1 MENNPVMEI
10 ERLVQDMQ
18 QNMHTCI
25 PGKIDSF
32 DAGKCLASVTPIG
45 QFITPSGKK
54 LDYPKVNDVPVCIL
68 QYAGQKCTIAFPI
81 KEGDGCMLHFAEQ
94 QLDQF
99 RDGEEA
105 KCDLRFDLTNAIA
118 VVGLFSESNDAVQDA
133 CDNDAI
139 IIDHNTDSRVTI
151 KKDEQE
157 YKVGD
162 DSTFV
167 IKKDSQECK
176 VGGTTLTIKDG
187 EITAKASQIKL
198 DGEVTITGNLT
209 AQQAIDAD
217 GRITG
222 KAGVSGATASLDTHV
237 HNCTAP
243 GAPSGPPIP
252 GI

>member
-1 MENNPVMEI
+1 MENNPTLEI
-10 ERLVQDMQ
+10 EKLVQDMQ

-32 DAGKCLASVTPIG
+32 DAGKCLAVVVPTG
-45 QFITPSGKK
+45 QFITPGGKK
-54 LDYPKVNDVPVCIL
+54 LDYPKVHDVPVHVL
-68 QYAGQKCTIAFPI
+68 QHAGQKCTIAFPI
-81 KEGDGCMLHFAEQ
+81 KKDDGCILFFAEQ

-118 VVGLFSESNDAVQDA
+118 VVGLFAQANDVVKDA
-133 CDNDAI
+133 CDNEAI

-162 DSTFV
+162 DSTCT

-176 VGGTTLTIKDG
+176 VGGAKWTL
-187 EITAKASQIKL
+187 AKGKL
-198 DGEVTITGNLT
+198 LVDCDLEVTGKVT
-209 AQQAIDAD
+209 AQKTIDAQGNITSAARVE
-217 GRITG
+217 GR
-222 KAGVSGATASLDTHV
+222 AGVSGATADLDLHA

-243 GAPSGPPIP
+243 GSPSGPPIP
-252 GI
+252 LP